1 MKLSYKWFLVIPC
14 LVYLYILLKVIL
26 FKFGSVDLSFLWEQ
40 LNRAIENPQRMQNRL
55 QLANLT
61 PFESIRMNL
70 KNLSSPHD
78 VINLFGNIAI
88 FMPTGIFV
96 GLLFRS
102 KLLGFIG
109 TCVISFALSLGLECS
124 QLVFTMG
131 TFDVDDLIL
140 NTMGGVLGYLV
151 FLILRGL
158 YTAVS
163 SIGPVR
169 TGEHET
175 GSSSKPQHMRHEK

>member
-1 MKLSYKWFLVIPC
+1 MKLSYKWFLIIPC
-14 LVYLYILLKVIL
+14 LVYSYILLKVIL
-26 FKFGSVDLSFLWEQ
+26 FKFGSIDLSFLWEQ
-40 LNRAIENPQRMQNRL
+40 LNRAIENPHRIQNRL

-61 PFESIRMNL
+61 PFKSIRMNL
-70 KNLSSPHD
+70 KHLSSPHD

-96 GLLFRS
+96 GLMFRS
-102 KLLGFIG
+102 KLLGFVG
-109 TCVISFALSLGLECS
+109 SCMTSFMLSMGLECS
-124 QLVFTMG
+124 QLVFSMG

-163 SIGPVR
+163 SIGPVSA
-169 TGEHET
+169 GEREA
-175 GSSSKPQHMRHEK
+175 GSISKPQLMQREK

>member
-1 MKLSYKWFLVIPC
+1 MKSSYKWFLVIPC
-14 LVYLYILLKVIL
+14 ALYLYFLLKVIL
-26 FKFGSVDLSFLWEQ
+26 FKFGSVDLSFLWQQ
-40 LNRAIENPQRMQNRL
+40 LNRALDNPHRIQNQL

-70 KNLSSPHD
+70 KHLSSPHD

-96 GLLFRS
+96 GLTFRS

-109 TCVISFALSLGLECS
+109 SCVISFALSLGLECS

-163 SIGPVR
+163 SIGPVKA
-169 TGEHET
+169 GEHET
-175 GSSSKPQHMRHEK
+175 GSRSKPMHIRQEK